1 MAISKS
7 TIEAFVN
14 KLEKARVP
22 MHALLLMQGDEL
34 IAEGYYAPFKKG
46 ELHRMFSIAKSINAL
61 AIGILEAEG
70 KLKLSDPIAN
80 FFPDKVPTDVHP
92 FVSSM
97 TIEDLLMMRTCHAAT
112 TYQKINPTVE
122 WVESFFITPPTHK
135 PGTVF
140 HYDTSAAHTLGMLVK
155 RLTGQDSLS
164 FLKDKALREIGWS
177 EDSYI
182 MPNDFGDPH
191 GGSGLM
197 CTPMD
202 LLLLGKLLLQ
212 EGNWKGKQLLPKE
225 YVKKACSNLS
235 PTVVTGPIPSE
246 MQGYG
251 YQIWTGEHDSF
262 VLYGMGGQL
271 ALCHP
276 KYNLVCVTC
285 ADTQGFGGGNQFI
298 YDSFYETVL
307 AELEDEVTGIDLST
321 SSAYSKQVPKQYPD
335 STTERVSWNGTTIEG
350 LQVLPVCK
358 FVTSKEAYT
367 CSKDICQTFHFESN
381 KNDYQWMNLEFDATS
396 QTGTLKYSKKDIEC
410 SIPFGI
416 QSCATST
423 FPLYDWKCATSAV
436 WLDENTLFIKTYLI
450 DSAVGSVSFE
460 LYFGTSVD
468 SAKDLTVFIKKV
480 EETMLAEYNTHLYG
494 KEQA

>member
-1 MAISKS
+1 MSISKA
-7 TIEAFVN
+7 TIETFVN

-46 ELHRMFSIAKSINAL
+46 ELHRMFSIAKTMNAL
-61 AIGILEAEG
+61 AIGILESEG
-70 KLKLSDPIAN
+70 KLSLSDPIAKY
-80 FFPDKVPTDVHP
+80 FPEKVLANAHP
-92 FVSSM
+92 FITSM
-97 TIEDLLMMRTCHAAT
+97 TIENLLMMRTCHAAT

-122 WVESFFITPPTHK
+122 WVDSFFQTPPTHK
-135 PGTVF
+135 PGTIF

-177 EDSYI
+177 EESYI
-182 MPNDFGDPH
+182 MANDFGDPH

-202 LLLLGKLLLQ
+202 LLLLGNLLIHD
-212 EGNWKGKQLLPKE
+212 GTWKGKQLLPRE
-225 YVKKACSNLS
+225 YVQRACSNLTPS
-235 PTVVTGPIPSE
+235 AVTGPIPSE

-271 ALCHP
+271 ALCH
-276 KYNLVCVTC
+276 KDLDLVFVTC

-298 YDSFYETVL
+298 YDTFYETIW
-307 AELEDEVTGIDLST
+307 AEAKWERSFDKPLSQKGTLSWSET
-321 SSAYSKQVPKQYPD
+321 SL
-335 STTERVSWNGTTIEG
+335 EG
-350 LQVLPVCK
+350 LQVLPVRK
-358 FVTSKEAYT
+358 LVTSKDAYT
-367 CSKDICQTFHFESN
+367 CSSDLNETYLFESN
-381 KNDYQWMNLEFDATS
+381 KSNFHQMQIFFDASS
-396 QTGTLKYSKKDIEC
+396 QTGKLFYVRNNDQC
-410 SIPFGI
+410 HIPFGI
-416 QSCATST
+416 ERCVESI
-423 FPLYDWKCATSAV
+423 FPIYQWKCATSAV

-460 LYFGTSVD
+460 LYFGTTVD
-468 SAKDLTVFIKKV
+468 GGKDLTVFIKKV
-480 EETMLAEYNTHLYG
+480 EETLLSEYNIHLYG

>member
-34 IAEGYYAPFKKG
+34 ITESYYAPFEKG
-46 ELHRMFSIAKSINAL
+46 QLHRMFSIAKSINAL

-70 KLKLSDPIAN
+70 KIKLSDPIAKY
-80 FFPDKVPTDVHP
+80 FPDKVPADAHP
-92 FVSSM
+92 FITNM
-97 TIEDLLMMRTCHAAT
+97 TIENLLMMRTCHAAT

-155 RLTGQDSLS
+155 RLTNQDSLS
-164 FLKDKALREIGWS
+164 FLKDRALREIGWS
-177 EDSYI
+177 EESHI
-182 MPNDFGDPH
+182 LTNDFGDPH

-197 CTPMD
+197 CTAMD

-212 EGNWKGKQLLPKE
+212 EGTWKEKQLLPKE
-225 YVKKACSNLS
+225 YTKKACSNLS

-271 ALCHP
+271 VLCHP
-276 KYNLVCVTC
+276 KYDLVCVTC

-307 AELEDEVTGIDLST
+307 AELE
-321 SSAYSKQVPKQYPD
+321 SKESIASQDAASCCTY
-335 STTERVSWNGTTIEG
+335 TWNGNSIQK
-350 LQVLPVCK
+350 LQVLPVRK
-358 FVTSKEAYT
+358 LVTSADPY
-367 CSKDICQTFHFESN
+367 HYN
-381 KNDYQWMNLEFDATS
+381 KNFCKTFDFEDNKNHFQWMKIDFDASS
-396 QTGTLKYSKKDIEC
+396 QTGALCYRRDNVDCI
-410 SIPFGI
+410 IPFGI
-416 QSCATST
+416 DHCISSR
-423 FPLYDWKCATSAV
+423 FPIYDFKCASSAV
-436 WLDENTLFIKTYLI
+436 WLNVDTLFVKTYLI
-450 DSAVGSVSFE
+450 DSAVGSITFE
-460 LYFGTSVD
+460 LVFGTAYDGTS
-468 SAKDLTVFIKKV
+468 DLTVFIKKV